1 MRHLTII
8 FLLTFGL
15 YNQGFSDAGNCAKY
29 EVDIQLT
36 DGQKIKGYVY
46 VLAYELKFKFQDN
59 SFLDYLKRNNSP
71 DTLYL
76 YKSIH
81 QLKFPITKEGT
92 EKCEFHFNATAA
104 DNEIKILKKTIKAA
118 KLISYS
124 VCNNCD
130 SPDEKNGYY
139 WNGIYPTII
148 TELTK
153 TEIDLLQT
161 NPIATISFGHNIEDN
176 TDGYW
181 MISYSSNFK
190 QTDLE
195 KLKNDFLLD
204 ADKLLR
210 ENKWDIVQGKY
221 RIFKSE
227 LRKKKIILFKI
238 GYAL

>member
-1 MRHLTII
+1 
-8 FLLTFGL
+8 LTFGF
-15 YNQGFSDAGNCAKY
+15 YNQGFSDAGNCVKY

-36 DGQKIKGYVY
+36 DGQKVKGYVY

-81 QLKFPITKEGT
+81 QLKFPITKEGPG
-92 EKCEFHFNATAA
+92 KCEFHFNATTA
-104 DNEIKILKKTIKAA
+104 DNEIKILKKTIKTA

-130 SPDEKNGYY
+130 DPDEKNGYY

-153 TEIDLLQT
+153 AEIELLQT
-161 NPIATISFGHNIEDN
+161 NPNATISFGHDIENN
-176 TDGYW
+176 TEGYW

-190 QTDLE
+190 HTDLE
-195 KLKNDFLLD
+195 RLKNDFLLD

-210 ENKWDIVQGKY
+210 ENKWDIVQRKY
-221 RIFKSE
+221 KIFKSE
-227 LRKKKIILFKI
+227 LRKKKIILFKT
-238 GYAL
+238 GDVL